1 MIIAHS
7 ILLIDDIINMEYM
20 VREPRRPMRALRK
33 GVEPM
38 RYLPHTREEIASM
51 LEAVGVASLDDLY
64 PTVPGDCRRERD
76 PDLPAPLTE
85 WELTDLATSLSA
97 TMAVPPKTRVFLG
110 AGSYEHFVPAAVPY
124 LLSRSEFVTSY
135 TPYQPEMSQGTLQ
148 AIYEYQTLAARL
160 LGMEVANASLY
171 DGASALAEALLMA
184 VRIKKRN
191 KVAISRLI
199 HPLYRRVVHTY
210 LKPAGLEIVELP
222 YLENGRTDLA
232 MLDGIEGLAAVAVQS
247 PNFLGC
253 IEDLQALGQTTHAHE
268 ALFVTSFTEALAY
281 GLLKAPGSQG
291 ADIVCGEGQSLGISR
306 SFGGPGLGMFATKM
320 AYVRSLPGRLVGQG
334 VDAEGRRG
342 FVLTLATR
350 EQHIRREK
358 ATSNIC
364 TNQSLCALAAAMYM
378 AALGST
384 GMRELAGLNRDKAEY
399 LKGALQKAG
408 FRVGF
413 GSPTF
418 NEFVVECPPGF
429 AETYEQLLERK
440 IVAGLPLAPYY
451 PELQNHYL
459 LCVTETKTKRDLDD
473 LAREMKG

>member
-1 MIIAHS
+1 
-7 ILLIDDIINMEYM
+7 
-20 VREPRRPMRALRK
+20 
-33 GVEPM
+33 M

-51 LEAVGVASLDDLY
+51 LETVGVKSLDDLY
-64 PTVPGDCRRERD
+64 PMVPEDCRRKKD

-85 WELTDLATSLSA
+85 WELTDLASSLSA
-97 TMAVPPKTRVFLG
+97 TMAAPPATKVFLG
-110 AGSYEHFVPAAVPY
+110 AGSYEHYVPAAVPY
-124 LLSRSEFVTSY
+124 LLSRSEFATSY

-148 AIYEYQTLAARL
+148 AIYEYQTLVARL

-191 KVAISRLI
+191 KIALSSLI
-199 HPLYRRVVHTY
+199 HPLYRRVVRTY
-210 LKPAGLEIVELP
+210 LEPTGLEIVELP
-222 YLENGRTDLA
+222 YREDGRTDPAL
-232 MLDGIEGLAAVAVQS
+232 LDGIEGLAAVAVQS
-247 PNFLGC
+247 PNFFGC
-253 IEDLQALGQTTHAHE
+253 IEDLQAIGGAAHQRE

-281 GLLKAPGSQG
+281 GLLKAPGKQG

-320 AYVRSLPGRLVGQG
+320 AYVRSIPGRLVGQG
-334 VDAEGRRG
+334 VDVEGRRG

-364 TNQSLCALAAAMYM
+364 TNQSLCALSAAMYM
-378 AALGST
+378 AALGSS
-384 GMRELAGLNRDKAEY
+384 GMRELACLNRDKAEY
-399 LKGALQKAG
+399 LKGTLQRAG
-408 FRVGF
+408 FRTRF

-418 NEFVVECPPGF
+418 NEFVVECPQGF
-429 AETYEQLLERK
+429 RETYEQLLERK
-440 IVAGLPLAPYY
+440 IVAGLPLAPHY

-459 LCVTETKTKRDLDD
+459 LCVTETKTREDLDD
-473 LAREMKG
+473 LAREMKS